1 VKWGLVNM
9 EQFMDDETYQ
19 GMTRDDIIQ
28 ILIMRNLNSRIS
40 DIYFEN
46 LSMEQLIK
54 EFKRN

>member
-1 VKWGLVNM
+1 MKWGLVNM
-9 EQFMDDETYQ
+9 EQFMDEETYQ

>member
-1 VKWGLVNM
+1 
-9 EQFMDDETYQ
+9 MDEETYQ

-40 DIYFEN
+40 DIYFEK

>member
-1 VKWGLVNM
+1 MKWGLVNM

>member
-1 VKWGLVNM
+1 
-9 EQFMDDETYQ
+9 MDEETYQ